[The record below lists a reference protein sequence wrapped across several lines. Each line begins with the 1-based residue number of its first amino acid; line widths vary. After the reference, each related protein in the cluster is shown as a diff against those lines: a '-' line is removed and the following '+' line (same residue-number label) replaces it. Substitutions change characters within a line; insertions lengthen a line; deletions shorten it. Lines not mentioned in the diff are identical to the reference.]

1 MIEEVFEI
9 FNASNLLVIL
19 NQLTIKLILSIDN
32 QLIVITFQ
40 MITYPFVTMTILS
53 GFSPYLR

>member
-19 NQLTIKLILSIDN
+19 NQLNIKLILSIDN
-32 QLIVITFQ
+32 QLTVITFQ
-40 MITYPFVTMTILS
+40 MIAYPFVTMTILS